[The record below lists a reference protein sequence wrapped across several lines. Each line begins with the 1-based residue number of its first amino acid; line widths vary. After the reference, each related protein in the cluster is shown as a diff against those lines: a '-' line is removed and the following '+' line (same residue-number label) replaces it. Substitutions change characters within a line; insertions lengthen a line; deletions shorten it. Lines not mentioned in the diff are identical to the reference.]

1 MVEKHNEDFVRYYQG
16 LNILPAEEWDRFYAR
31 LKEPLDICFRINSVE

>member
-1 MVEKHNEDFVRYYQG
+1 MKNNEEFVKYYKG
-16 LNILPAEEWDRFYAR
+16 LRILPEEEFEAFYAA